1 MQENRQI
8 YRREVVDIRR
18 QAKMNHTA
26 EESYQ
31 KKLPAREKTGE
42 ESFSAGYVRHRHGGD
57 IYSCDCRL
65 DYSSNIN
72 PLGTP
77 VGVVEAVYK
86 STEQIAHYPDVE
98 CAELRQALAEHEY
111 LTPKQIICG
120 NGAAEL
126 IFAYA
131 AALHPKKALLISPGF
146 AEYESALLASGCE
159 IRYYPLSEERGF
171 RVELDYLEYLS
182 EDLDMLILCNPN
194 NPTGVLI
201 PQPLLV
207 MIAGKCEKYGI
218 HMLVDECF
226 NQFLLAPDSYSMR
239 TFLERFSCLF
249 VLDAFTKTYAMP
261 GLRLGYGMTNNAAV
275 IEKMRQVMQPWSVSL
290 PAQYAGIA
298 ALAEDTYVHNARWL
312 VKEER
317 KYLTRAL
324 RLLGMESFESA
335 ANYVFFK
342 GPEDLAVLCRER
354 GILIRDCSNYRGLE
368 KGFFRIAVRTREEN
382 EQLVT
387 ALQDIVREKQKESG
401 AVYGWQK

>member
-1 MQENRQI
+1 MGQKGKS
-8 YRREVVDIRR
+8 D
-18 QAKMNHTA
+18 KMT
-26 EESYQ
+26 EQ
-31 KKLPAREKTGE
+31 KDRLAQQDDRKKG
-42 ESFSAGYVRHRHGGD
+42 SVRHRHGGD
-57 IYSCDCRL
+57 VYSCDYKI

-72 PLGTP
+72 PLGP
-77 VGVVEAVYK
+77 PASVVEAVYR

-98 CAELRQALAEHEY
+98 CRRLRIALAEHEFM
-111 LTPKQIICG
+111 TPDRIICG

-126 IFAYA
+126 IFAYVS
-131 AALHPKKALLISPGF
+131 ALRPQKALLVSPGF
-146 AEYESALLASGCE
+146 AEYESALQAVGCE
-159 IRYYPLSEERGF
+159 IYYYPLYEERGF
-171 RVELDYLEYLS
+171 QVGTDYLEYLS
-182 EDLDMLILCNPN
+182 EELDMLILCNPN

-218 HMLVDECF
+218 HMMLDECF

-239 TFLERFSCLF
+239 TFLDRFPCLF

-261 GLRLGYGMTNNAAV
+261 GLRLGYGMTDNHAV
-275 IEKMRQVMQPWSVSL
+275 IERMRDVMQPWSVSV

-298 ALAEDTYVHNARWL
+298 ALCEDTYVHNARWL

-317 KYLTRAL
+317 KYLMRAL
-324 RLLGMESFESA
+324 RLLGMEFFDSA

-342 GPEDLAVLCRER
+342 GPEDLAELCGKR
-354 GILIRDCSNYRGLE
+354 GILIRDCSNYHGLE

-387 ALQDIVREKQKESG
+387 VLQDIVREKRKESG
-401 AVYGWQK
+401 EVYRWQR